1 MNKLE
6 IIFFY
11 SLLSNIFLNS
21 FMSYLWASQNLQIR
35 NLVLSYEVEWFVEK
49 PENKELILSIWN
61 A

>member
-1 MNKLE
+1 MNNLE

-11 SLLSNIFLNS
+11 SLLSNIFLNN

-35 NLVLSYEVEWFVEK
+35 NLALSYEVEWFVEK
-49 PENKELILSIWN
+49 AENKELILSIWN